1 MSNMSQY
8 YTRQKA
14 NEGIKIPLSLPS
26 GEATEDYLIIRGI
39 DSDQFRNADAR
50 ARRQALVISEID
62 DMAEKSEL
70 IRESQLDIIASL
82 VADWSF
88 EEEFNI
94 ENVKKFLREAP
105 QISDAIDRVAAKRL
119 LFFAK
124 GSSNL

>member
-1 MSNMSQY
+1 MSSMSKF

-14 NEGIKIPLSLPS
+14 NDGIKIPLSLPS
-26 GEATEDYLIIRGI
+26 GEETEDYLVVRGI

-62 DMAEKSEL
+62 NMEEKTEL

-82 VADWSF
+82 VAGWSF
-88 EEEFNI
+88 EEECTQ
-94 ENVKKFLREAP
+94 EKVKELLREAP
-105 QISDAIDRVAAKRL
+105 QISDAIDRIAAKRL